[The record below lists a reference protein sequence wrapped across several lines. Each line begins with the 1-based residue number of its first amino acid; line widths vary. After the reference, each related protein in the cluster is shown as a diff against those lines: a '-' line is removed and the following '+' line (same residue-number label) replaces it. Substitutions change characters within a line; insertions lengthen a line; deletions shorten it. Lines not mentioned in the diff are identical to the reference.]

1 MNHKAPAR
9 RPKTLAT
16 RLHSQRNDRNIERL
30 VNEAREAREDTEC
43 PWRGAAMAQLMNRLT
58 ERIES

>member
-1 MNHKAPAR
+1 MTAPAR

-30 VNEAREAREDTEC
+30 VNEAREDTEC
-43 PWRGAAMAQLMNRLT
+43 PWRGAAMAQLMNKLA